1 MASEIRVDKITSLSG
16 VGTITPSPTGI
27 DIAGIT
33 TVATLKAT
41 TGIVTTLTATTGIVT
56 TLTANTVTSLGAVSG
71 TTGTFSGAVSG
82 TTGTFSGAVSGTTGT
97 FSGAV
102 SGTTGTFSGAVS
114 GTTATF
120 TDDVEIAD
128 TIKHS
133 GDTNTKIRFAT
144 NDQISFE
151 TNGSEKVV
159 IDSSGT
165 ISTKAAN
172 AQFKSDS
179 TSSGD
184 WVRMYAGSGTGQWD
198 IYGNGNHLRFTDNSS
213 GGAARFDCRIGAG
226 SHPSHAN
233 LTSNF
238 SGTDSYPPSGGL
250 VQTDNSS
257 HGLQVWNGSNSAEY
271 SALKLETRTTGASIW
286 LMSNV
291 YNSNFSGDLT
301 FITRTGGSSNSER
314 VRFRRDGGITFNGDT
329 AAANALDD
337 YEEGTWTPVP
347 GVGTVTLGNGGAKYT
362 RIGRV
367 VFCQFDI
374 NYTGSSSSSSGFSL
388 PFNSASNYGSGSVG
402 WTNKGYPLFVHVQST
417 AFAIMDNSS
426 SNGSS
431 SQHATYSELS
441 GTRFIGDF
449 RYFIA

>member
-102 SGTTGTFSGAVS
+102 SGTT
-114 GTTATF
+114 ATF

-179 TSSGD
+179 SNSGD

-198 IYGNGNHLRFTDNSS
+198 IYGNGDHLRFTDNASA
-213 GGAARFDCRIGAG
+213 GAARFDCRLGAG
-226 SHPSHAN
+226 SHPSHAQ
-233 LTSNF
+233 LTSYF
-238 SGTDSYPPSGGL
+238 SGTASYPPSGGL
-250 VQTDNSS
+250 VQVDNDS
-257 HGLQVWNGSNSAEY
+257 HGLQVWNGSNSANY

-291 YNSNFSGDLT
+291 YNSNFSGDLAFT
-301 FITRTGGSSNSER
+301 TRTGGSANSER

-347 GVGTVTLGNGGAKYT
+347 GVGTVTLGTGGAKYT

-374 NYTGSSSSSSGFSL
+374 NYSGGSGNTGNSGFSL
-388 PFNSASNYGSGSVG
+388 PFNSANIYGSGVVG
-402 WTNKGYPLFVHVQST
+402 WTNRGYPLFVHVQAT

-426 SNGSS
+426 SLGGS
-431 SQHATYSELS
+431 SQHATYAELN